1 MRMTLALLV
10 FVAVLG
16 AMAAGPISDAV
27 AAWSAAQVQIA
38 QIDANVKTFQIGVD
52 AVQRAN
58 DRSFSW
64 FALGVLATLAGP
76 ALFWLMRHNESE
88 ASYHERRAKF
98 SERQRAIPAPPVQ
111 PWLPDVPHVDD
122 IADVWVRLPPPRQ
135 SVGQSSE
142 TDRPVSW

>member
-1 MRMTLALLV
+1 MRMTLGLLV

-16 AMAAGPISDAV
+16 AMAAGPISEAV

-38 QIDANVKTFQIGVD
+38 QIDADVKIFQIGVD

-64 FALGVLATLAGP
+64 FALGVLAALAGP
-76 ALFWLMRHNESE
+76 ALFWLLRQNESE
-88 ASYHERRAKF
+88 AGYHARRAQADD
-98 SERQRAIPAPPVQ
+98 RQVAQARPVQ
-111 PWLPDVPHVDD
+111 PWLPDVPHVDN

-135 SVGQSSE
+135 SVGKSSE
-142 TDRPVSW
+142 TDRPISW